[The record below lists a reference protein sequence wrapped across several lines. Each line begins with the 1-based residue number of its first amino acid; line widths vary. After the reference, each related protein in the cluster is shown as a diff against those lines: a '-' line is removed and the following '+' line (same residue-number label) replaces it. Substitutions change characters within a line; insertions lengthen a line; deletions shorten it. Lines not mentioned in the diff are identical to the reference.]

1 MGEWT
6 DHAWH
11 ASASPMHPAPNGAV
25 SSTSIASIEAAL
37 SEPPSMSIASCGVG
51 TRAAPPQPPPTL
63 ARAWSPAGEATRSS
77 VGSSCGRAKSS
88 RRPKRRL
95 PNAAPDVAATVLQT
109 AALPGPRRP
118 AEAAPRPGQAPAGVA
133 PCRRST
139 QQQRRSRACEHRPAS
154 ASCGVG
160 TRAAPPQPP
169 HTLARAWSPA
179 GKPPEAPSGPAAA
192 EQRAR
197 AAPSAA
203 CRTQRPMLPRRFCK
217 PPRSLGLG
225 APPKPLPGQ
234 AKPRPASRR
243 AAAPRSSSAVAAPV
257 NTGQPLRAA
266 ASAPGPRRRSR
277 RTRSPGHGRPPASH
291 PKLRRVQLRPSEELA
306 PRRRMQRP
314 PPSRALAPRRSRQ
327 QLGQT

>member
-1 MGEWT
+1 M
-6 DHAWH
+6 
-11 ASASPMHPAPNGAV
+11 
-25 SSTSIASIEAAL
+25 
-37 SEPPSMSIASCGVG
+37 PSMRLQVQCTPHRTVPSHRPAS
-51 TRAAPPQPPPTL
+51 RPSRP
-63 ARAWSPAGEATRSS
+63 RSPSHRRCPSRATRSS

-95 PNAAPDVAATVLQT
+95 PKAAPNDAATVLQT

-179 GKPPEAPSGPAAA
+179 GEPPEAPSGPAAA
-192 EQRAR
+192 EQTAR

-203 CRTQRPMLPRRFCK
+203 CRRQRPMLPRRFANRRA
-217 PPRSLGLG
+217 PWASAPSRSRSP
-225 APPKPLPGQ
+225 ARPSPSRRRAVPPLP
-234 AKPRPASRR
+234 A
-243 AAAPRSSSAVAAPV
+243 AAAP
-257 NTGQPLRAA
+257 
-266 ASAPGPRRRSR
+266 
-277 RTRSPGHGRPPASH
+277 
-291 PKLRRVQLRPSEELA
+291 
-306 PRRRMQRP
+306 
-314 PPSRALAPRRSRQ
+314 
-327 QLGQT
+327 